1 MNKKLLMIAA
11 ALCTVSVVV
20 MIFALTM
27 GNQTESS
34 FSPPPFDSAAQTG
47 VPAVPQNAGY
57 GELDAKAFRF
67 SAAGELTAE
76 NGAVEVWLT
85 NPVENTVWLKVRI
98 LDKYG
103 SKLGESGLIRPGEY
117 VQTVKLDI
125 IPKENTDIS
134 LKIMAYEPDTYYSAG
149 SVMLNTVLKVA

>member
-1 MNKKLLMIAA
+1 MITA
-11 ALCTVSVVV
+11 ALCTVSVVI

-27 GNQTESS
+27 ENRKESS
-34 FSPPPFDSAAQTG
+34 FSPPPFDAAAQTG
-47 VPAVPQNAGY
+47 VPAVLQNAGY

-76 NGAVEVWLT
+76 NGAAEVWLT

-98 LDKYG
+98 LDKYD

-125 IPKENTDIS
+125 IPKKNTDIS